1 MMLPLYLRLDWCHHL
16 KQKEET
22 QQRFHYRF
30 SSGTFATLCI
40 HISASWACLTEHSLV
55 GPTELWVPVTIP
67 HYNPHQR
74 NFRVPHASLTLVI
87 MEGWCCYCLVTKSC
101 LTPSDLIECS
111 MPGSSVLHYLP
122 EFAHISCPLGQWCY
136 LTISSSVVPFLY
148 YLQSFPAS
156 VFCSSTILICSI
168 VWSQGAWFLQLCFS
182 FSRLFLLSGVS
193 CVPIKN
199 CKIFCSNSVKN
210 AIGNLIGISLH
221 L

>member
-16 KQKEET
+16 KQEEET

-122 EFAHISCPLGQWCY
+122 ELAQIHDHWVSDAIQPSRPPPP
-136 LTISSSVVPFLY
+136 PFPIAL
-148 YLQSFPAS
+148 SFPAS
-156 VFCSSTILICSI
+156 GSFPMSRVLI
-168 VWSQGAWFLQLCFS
+168 
-182 FSRLFLLSGVS
+182 
-193 CVPIKN
+193 VPNHDSHK
-199 CKIFCSNSVKN
+199 S
-210 AIGNLIGISLH
+210 
-221 L
+221 